1 MQKKWL
7 VATAKTVLDAVKTSA
22 ENLVHKRAKEA
33 RELIKKIYEK
43 FVKPKPFPEENSRN
57 VEKIV
62 IPP

>member
-33 RELIKKIYEK
+33 RELIQKYIKYLWNQNHSLKKIREMLK
-43 FVKPKPFPEENSRN
+43 K
-57 VEKIV
+57 
-62 IPP
+62 

>member
-33 RELIKKIYEK
+33 RELIKKYMK
-43 FVKPKPFPEENSRN
+43 NLWNQNHSLK
-57 VEKIV
+57 KIREMLKK
-62 IPP
+62 

>member
-33 RELIKKIYEK
+33 RELIKKYMK
-43 FVKPKPFPEENSRN
+43 NLWKQNHSLK
-57 VEKIV
+57 KIRE
-62 IPP
+62 ILKK

>member
-33 RELIKKIYEK
+33 RELIKKNMK
-43 FVKPKPFPEENSRN
+43 NLWNQNHSLK
-57 VEKIV
+57 KIREMLKK
-62 IPP
+62 